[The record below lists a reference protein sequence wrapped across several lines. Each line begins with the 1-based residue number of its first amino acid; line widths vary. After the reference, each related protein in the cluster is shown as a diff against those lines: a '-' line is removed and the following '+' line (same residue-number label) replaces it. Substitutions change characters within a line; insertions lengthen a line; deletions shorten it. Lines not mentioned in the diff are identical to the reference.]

1 MKMYVLH
8 TSAGKECSVCS
19 KLINVGVAAFV
30 PIEQA
35 LIRREGMW
43 SKENR
48 ILFPGYV
55 FVSADIVPEVYY
67 SIKRTDGVIRFLGS
81 PPTALSSAEQAR
93 IEWLCNGGRMIEPSV
108 ISVSETGEIIVL
120 DGILK
125 GNESV
130 IKRYNRRQKKVIAE
144 IRIGGKRHTFKL
156 SVTEEQ

>member
-8 TSAGKECSVCS
+8 TSSGKECSVCS
-19 KLINVGVAAFV
+19 KLINVGVTAFV

-55 FVSADIVPEVYY
+55 FVCADIVPEVYY
-67 SIKRTDGVIRFLGS
+67 CIKKTDGVIRFLGS
-81 PPTALSSAEQAR
+81 PPTALSYAEQDR
-93 IEWLCNGGRMIEPSV
+93 IEWLCNGGKKLEPSV
-108 ISVSETGEIIVL
+108 ISVSETGEITVI

-125 GNESV
+125 GYEYI
-130 IKRYNRRQKKVIAE
+130 IKRYNRRQKKIIAE

-156 SVTEEQ
+156 SVEEKC

>member
-8 TSAGKECSVCS
+8 TSSGKECSVCS
-19 KLINVGVAAFV
+19 KLINVGVTAFV

-55 FVSADIVPEVYY
+55 FVCADIVPEVYY
-67 SIKRTDGVIRFLGS
+67 CIKKTDGVIRFLGS
-81 PPTALSSAEQAR
+81 PPTALSHAEQER
-93 IEWLCNGGRMIEPSV
+93 IEWLCNGGKKLEPSV
-108 ISVSETGEIIVL
+108 ISISETGEITVI

-125 GNESV
+125 GYESV

-156 SVTEEQ
+156 SVEEKC